1 MKVCFFIGL
10 SFLLIFTSCTKKTN
24 SEDVLKGY
32 VKYRFSPTQS
42 KDVLLDK
49 TTGSLNERITAMT
62 EEEFKEFVSMEKF
75 KMRKF
80 VINLKRCSDDQCFI
94 TYTLSYDQYQDGQR
108 TYETEVKKIAEIRK
122 VEETWK
128 IADVSNV
135 KTYID
140 SKEELKLDK

>member
-1 MKVCFFIGL
+1 MRNFSVLLL
-10 SFLLIFTSCTKKTN
+10 SFMFVFSSCTKKGN

-42 KDVLLDK
+42 KDELLGR
-49 TTGSLNERITAMT
+49 TTGTLNDKITEMN
-62 EEEFKEFVSMEKF
+62 EEAFKDFVSMEKF

-80 VINLKRCSDDQCFI
+80 EINLKRCSEDQCFI
-94 TYTLSYDQYQDGQR
+94 TYTLSYDQYQDGKRQ
-108 TYETEVKKIAEIRK
+108 YENEVKKIAEIRK
-122 VEETWK
+122 IEESWK

-140 SKEELKLDK
+140 SKEEITVE

>member
-1 MKVCFFIGL
+1 MKMYVFTLLVF
-10 SFLLIFTSCTKKTN
+10 SFLFSSCTKKSN

-32 VKYRFSPTQS
+32 VKYRFSPAQS
-42 KDVLLDK
+42 KEVLLEK
-49 TTGSLNERITAMT
+49 TTGSLKERISTMS
-62 EEEFKEFVSMEKF
+62 EDEFKDFVSMEKF

-94 TYTLSYDQYQDGQR
+94 TYTLSYDQYQEGER
-108 TYETEVKKIAEIRK
+108 KYENEVKKIAEIRK
-122 VEETWK
+122 QEDGWK

-140 SKEELKLDK
+140 SKEEIKIE

>member
-1 MKVCFFIGL
+1 MKKYVYSILCV
-10 SFLLIFTSCTKKTN
+10 LLISSSCTKKSS

-32 VKYRFSPTQS
+32 VKYRFSPAQS
-42 KDVLLDK
+42 KDVLLEK
-49 TTGSLNERITAMT
+49 TTGSLKDRISAMT
-62 EEEFKEFVSMEKF
+62 EDEFKDFVSMEKF

-108 TYETEVKKIAEIRK
+108 KYENEVKKIAEIRK
-122 VEETWK
+122 QEDGWK

-140 SKEELKLDK
+140 SKEELKIE

>member
-1 MKVCFFIGL
+1 MKVKFFVTL
-10 SFLLIFTSCTKKTN
+10 SFLLLFASCTKKTN

-32 VKYRFSPTQS
+32 IKYRFSPAQS
-42 KDVLLDK
+42 KDVLLEK
-49 TTGSLNERITAMT
+49 TTGSLNERITSMT
-62 EEEFKEFVSMEKF
+62 DDEFKDFVSMEKF

-94 TYTLSYDQYQDGQR
+94 TYTLSYDQYQDGER
-108 TYETEVKKIAEIRK
+108 KYENEVKKIAEIRK
-122 VEETWK
+122 VEEIWK

-140 SKEELKLDK
+140 SKEELKIEK

>member
-1 MKVCFFIGL
+1 MKKYVYSILCV
-10 SFLLIFTSCTKKTN
+10 LLISVSCTKKSS

-32 VKYRFSPTQS
+32 VKYRFSPAQS
-42 KDVLLDK
+42 KDVLLEK
-49 TTGSLNERITAMT
+49 TTGTLKDRISTMT
-62 EEEFKEFVSMEKF
+62 EDEFKSFVSMGKF

-108 TYETEVKKIAEIRK
+108 KYENEVKKIAEIRK
-122 VEETWK
+122 QEDGWK

-140 SKEELKLDK
+140 SKEELKIE